1 MSLLDDLER
10 RLRSLLAR
18 RQRAAGSG
26 PLGGSTLERAQA
38 RLAGM
43 STHERAAVQ
52 ALLDGSPDDRARG
65 SVLAA
70 LASAAPLP
78 ALARLATRLAT
89 MTPSLRDAALDPTH
103 APPGTFTQ
111 PDGTTCGSSVLVM
124 SRMLNDPAYAMSVL
138 TGYDPRTG
146 RAYPGGASTPQDR
159 FRDESRRMH
168 EQTAGLRNHDGHL
181 QIPWPR
187 ALGTSPSSVA
197 NQMGGGDGRSG
208 LPGSAYAGELVDPDD
223 AGRTFTHIVT
233 ATRAGETVPLFIGDS
248 RIPRHV
254 VLVTASADDT
264 LTVYDPSSGATTT
277 AVSRGDF
284 ENGRLAVAGW
294 HQAWVAVTPR

>member
-1 MSLLDDLER
+1 MSLLEATETR
-10 RLRSLLAR
+10 ARSLLAR
-18 RQRAAGSG
+18 AQAARASGAQGSTVERAGS
-26 PLGGSTLERAQA
+26 
-38 RLAGM
+38 RLAATPAG
-43 STHERAAVQ
+43 TRAAVEP
-52 ALLDGSPDDRARG
+52 LLDGSPDDGARAWI
-65 SVLAA
+65 LAT
-70 LASAAPLP
+70 LASGAPLE
-78 ALARLATRLAT
+78 ALGRFATRLGT
-89 MTPSLRDAALDPTH
+89 MSPSQRDALDPTH

-146 RAYPGGASTPQDR
+146 RACPGGASTPQNR
-159 FRDESRRMH
+159 FWDESRRMH

-223 AGRTFTHIVT
+223 AGRTFTRIVT
-233 ATRAGETVPLFIGDS
+233 ATRAGETVPLFIGDT

-294 HQAWVAVTPR
+294 HQAWVAVIPR